1 MEPSKLYK
9 SILLELLSFA
19 LFINLNIYTL
29 VPFLTLH
36 GLALFIITS
45 LLASIIPKR
54 FKDRR
59 KAIFVFFII
68 LYPTLYLGYIFL
80 LVAVFYL
87 LRKQKVDVYQ
97 PPRIPSLEEIITEDI
112 KFSGRKIGEAALAVI
127 QSGESKINPLRLETI
142 LSYLLNLES
151 SQIIP
156 ALKKALA
163 YSEDTIRLYAFGAI
177 SRIEKNLNQTLH
189 ALRERLSQEKLPPE
203 EKAYLYY
210 QIALIYYTF
219 VHYKLADPEFR
230 GYMLKEALENVKKSL
245 EMKSTPEAKL
255 LLAKIHIEMKQF
267 DEALIHLESLMES
280 KELNPV
286 SYLMQLA
293 EVYYERGDYKMV
305 KRLIREHPEIELLL
319 DVEANFVIR
328 FWRGKNGNLR

>member
-163 YSEDTIRLYAFGAI
+163 YSEDTIRLYAF
-177 SRIEKNLNQTLH
+177 
-189 ALRERLSQEKLPPE
+189 
-203 EKAYLYY
+203 
-210 QIALIYYTF
+210 
-219 VHYKLADPEFR
+219 
-230 GYMLKEALENVKKSL
+230 
-245 EMKSTPEAKL
+245 
-255 LLAKIHIEMKQF
+255 
-267 DEALIHLESLMES
+267 
-280 KELNPV
+280 
-286 SYLMQLA
+286 
-293 EVYYERGDYKMV
+293 
-305 KRLIREHPEIELLL
+305 
-319 DVEANFVIR
+319 
-328 FWRGKNGNLR
+328 